1 MRCRICGGGMEH
13 RITDLPFKVGDTSII
28 IVKALPA
35 FVCLQCGETELEPAV
50 MGRVEQMLSS
60 VDQSA
65 ELEVLRYAA

>member
-1 MRCRICGGGMEH
+1 MRCRICGGRMER
-13 RITDLPFKVGDTSII
+13 RITDLPFKVSDTSIV

-35 FVCLQCGETELEPAV
+35 FVCIQCGETELESVV
-50 MGRVEQMLSS
+50 MAKVEQMLST

>member
-1 MRCRICGGGMEH
+1 MEC
-13 RITDLPFKVGDTSII
+13 RITDLPFKVGDTAII

-35 FVCLQCGETELEPAV
+35 FVCTQCGETELESAV
-50 MGRVEQMLSS
+50 MVRVDQMLAS

>member
-1 MRCRICGGGMEH
+1 MEH